1 MREILNRAAL
11 KLLICHDD
19 AETSSQA
26 SSERQKFIIPIPN
39 WMSLMAIFWWK
50 APVCCTG
57 ADGISAPPDWEST
70 DF

>member
-19 AETSSQA
+19 PEMSSQA
-26 SSERQKFIIPIPN
+26 SSDHQKFIIPIPN
-39 WMSLMAIFWWK
+39 WMGLK